1 MTQNSLS
8 SSTWKSIQLQIRTL
22 QLFTLHRI
30 IDYQPQFGW
39 NEVLAIDCFVYESSR
54 QSFVCLFQM
63 SREWGSA
70 QMLLFNGVKIE
81 LCLQTPDAFFGSQFE
96 IVCKL
101 RDSPLKA
108 HLLSYSFIEA
118 GRKIVN
124 MLRKLRSNFPI
135 FFEEEIWQ
143 ERELSRWSYLNL
155 LAILPKV
162 DYAIFPFQVNE
173 KFGLSKKT
181 QINAHQTATL
191 IMRLTRGAQSCVSL
205 VYKSPLYIFSML
217 HHDVNSPR
225 NSWLR
230 HWNPERCLFTLQ
242 WSCSSWVNV
251 VKFSASER
259 LHNCLVPQLC
269 CNV

>member
-1 MTQNSLS
+1 MTRARAKSVILS
-8 SSTWKSIQLQIRTL
+8 E
-22 QLFTLHRI
+22 
-30 IDYQPQFGW
+30 PFG
-39 NEVLAIDCFVYESSR
+39 
-54 QSFVCLFQM
+54 
-63 SREWGSA
+63 
-70 QMLLFNGVKIE
+70 
-81 LCLQTPDAFFGSQFE
+81 
-96 IVCKL
+96 
-101 RDSPLKA
+101 DS
-108 HLLSYSFIEA
+108 
-118 GRKIVN
+118 
-124 MLRKLRSNFPI
+124 
-135 FFEEEIWQ
+135 
-143 ERELSRWSYLNL
+143 
-155 LAILPKV
+155 PKV

-269 CNV
+269 CICIRRYDENISQGWWSVHSVMRWDIGLFLDLL